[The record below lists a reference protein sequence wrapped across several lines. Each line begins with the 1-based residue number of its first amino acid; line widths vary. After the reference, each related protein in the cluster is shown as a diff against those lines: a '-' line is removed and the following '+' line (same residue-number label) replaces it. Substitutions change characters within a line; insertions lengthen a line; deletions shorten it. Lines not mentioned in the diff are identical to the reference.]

1 MKAGRSDAAVRDA
14 CFYVGAWAEDVGAL
28 AAENAI
34 AAPKDVLPRGDVRLN
49 GGFNA
54 G

>member
-1 MKAGRSDAAVRDA
+1 MVRDA

-34 AAPKDVLPRGDVRLN
+34 AASKDVLPRGDVRLN

>member
-14 CFYVGAWAEDVGAL
+14 CFYVGAWAEDVGAW

-34 AAPKDVLPRGDVRLN
+34 AAPKDVLSRGDVKLC
-49 GGFNA
+49 GDFNA
-54 G
+54 E

>member
-14 CFYVGAWAEDVGAL
+14 CFYVGAWVEDVGDL

-34 AAPKDVLPRGDVRLN
+34 AAPKDVLPRGDVRLCV
-49 GGFNA
+49 GFNA
-54 G
+54 E